1 MIPTCSSL
9 EILLAGKA
17 KYKEFQNMMNI
28 YEFDIEHKYTPE
40 KERLQRIKDMYVITN
55 DESFIMYMV
64 NISGYKQTMKLLKL
78 MVDKGHTF
86 ISQCNPENAHIIK
99 NEISQKEQMYTYY
112 LTYYLR

>member
-78 MVDKGHTF
+78 IILLMLEIFCFAIKQGIVGSEMILLFCFATTF
-86 ISQCNPENAHIIK
+86 
-99 NEISQKEQMYTYY
+99 
-112 LTYYLR
+112 